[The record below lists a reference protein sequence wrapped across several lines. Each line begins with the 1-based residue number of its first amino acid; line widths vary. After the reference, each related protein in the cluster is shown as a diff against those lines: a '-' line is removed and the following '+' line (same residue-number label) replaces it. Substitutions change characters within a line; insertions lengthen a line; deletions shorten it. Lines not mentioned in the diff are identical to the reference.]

1 MSLLLSFCV
10 DIFITFA
17 LQKTTAMHYLKRI
30 SDTILQ
36 QRLEA
41 MGAVLIVGPKWC
53 GKTTTAEQHA
63 KSVLR
68 LQNPDEREQYL
79 ATAAV
84 KPSML
89 LMGETPR
96 LIDEWQDAPVLWD
109 AVRTMVDK
117 RMETGQFIL
126 TGSNAVDESKI
137 RHSGTGRISRMTMG
151 TMSLWESGESNG
163 KISLTDLFN
172 RPDLDID
179 GIESPMSVEQLI
191 FAACRGGW
199 PAAINAKTDKNALAV
214 VKDYVASVCESDVS
228 RVDGVRRN
236 PKLANLILR
245 SYARNVSTLAK
256 TSSLLD
262 DVTASE
268 NISCSRTTFED
279 YVAAL
284 ERLFVIQDVAA
295 WCPAIRSKSAIRSGL
310 KRGFCDPSI
319 AVALLQQT
327 PESMCTQ
334 LKTFGF
340 VFEQMCIRDLKAY
353 TNDFFSY
360 VGYYHDRFGL
370 ESDMVVHLGDGRYA
384 LAECKLGSREI
395 NEGAGHLIKL
405 RNLIREHNASEP
417 QAIIRE
423 PDLMMVLTG
432 GKMAYRREDGVCVIP
447 LACLKD

>member
-284 ERLFVIQDVAA
+284 KRLIVIQDVAA

-395 NEGAGHLIKL
+395 NEGAGHLIQL
-405 RNLIREHNASEP
+405 RNLIRKHNASEP